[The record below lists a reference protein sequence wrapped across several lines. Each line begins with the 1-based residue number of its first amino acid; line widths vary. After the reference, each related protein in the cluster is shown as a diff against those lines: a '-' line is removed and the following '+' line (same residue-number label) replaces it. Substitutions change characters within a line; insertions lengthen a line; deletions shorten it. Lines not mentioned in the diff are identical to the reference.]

1 MKTPPRGSQSQP
13 LGGVSHLEVEP
24 VMTGAQE
31 VWIDRGSAPEDA
43 NVLVTLS
50 NHHGERTA
58 LITPKTII
66 DSSAKLFVT
75 TPPERV
81 ITKGDLRVARLK
93 KALSLIGYTLA
104 VLLISFSALSAT
116 GLVKARIVLTNSME
130 PAISPGDIVLT
141 MNPERLAPEVGKVAA
156 YQARRFDGSAVGVF
170 SHRIVAGSAEE
181 GWVMKGDNNP
191 APDTQKPTG
200 KDILGVVFFV
210 IPFIG
215 KFLTKQA
222 LIVMAPIGIAIW
234 MGIDALRGSDE
245 E

>member
-24 VMTGAQE
+24 VMTGEQE

-50 NHHGERTA
+50 NHHGERTV

-93 KALSLIGYTLA
+93 RAFSLIGYTLA

-170 SHRIVAGSAEE
+170 SHRIVAGNAEE